1 MNSLPTPVAT
11 SSAPASNNVAENK
24 EELKIAWR
32 YENLSLES
40 NTERCGVAFDLSSQY
55 ELSKEQKDQILI
67 FNASET
73 SKEEGQ
79 GMKMI
84 IIINRLQLIVTLI
97 IVFAGSLKNA
107 KCLNMIKSVDEAIKK
122 WNLDLNSNP
131 GNLLRIVISSFGS
144 SYWDLE
150 EKRPSDFT
158 STLLLLKA
166 LTRSANAVTVVTIP
180 HQLLDV
186 P

>member
-1 MNSLPTPVAT
+1 MRILVWRAIPKDAELHSIFLLNT
-11 SSAPASNNVAENK
+11 SCRRNRRTK
-24 EELKIAWR
+24 FWFLM
-32 YENLSLES
+32 L
-40 NTERCGVAFDLSSQY
+40 
-55 ELSKEQKDQILI
+55 QKHRKKKGK
-67 FNASET
+67 AR
-73 SKEEGQ
+73 
-79 GMKMI
+79 KMI
-84 IIINRLQLIVTLI
+84 IIINRLQLIATLI

-166 LTRSANAVTVVTIP
+166 LTRSDNAVTVVTIP